1 MSGRYGSIELD
12 RAVDSI
18 IVGVRHRT
26 DLGDLDE
33 LAASIA
39 QHGLLQPLTVTL
51 DGVLVCGAR
60 RLAAIKQLGWRTVGV
75 WVRSGISDQLGHL
88 LAEQD
93 DDKLHKALTPL
104 EVTDLYQEIKI
115 LKTEDAARRKSASQF
130 SSENQPGSDG
140 AGKFPAP
147 SEPVGRAD
155 EQAAA
160 MFPGA
165 PSYKTLDKIAY
176 LRQIA
181 NDPEQPAELRAQAA
195 REVEQVNAG
204 GPVHPA
210 YVRIREAHEQ
220 ARADNA
226 SDLQALAAEAVV
238 RAQSGSSKCKTAAGK
253 SAVMPV
259 PERWSVRAF
268 VTTWGELESWWLHF
282 DVARL
287 AASLTDEQIT
297 AFLATVDGTSKFADA
312 LREAWNSKPGAVA
325 RGHLHAL

>member
-130 SSENQPGSDG
+130 SSENQPG
-140 AGKFPAP
+140 
-147 SEPVGRAD
+147 
-155 EQAAA
+155 
-160 MFPGA
+160 
-165 PSYKTLDKIAY
+165 T
-176 LRQIA
+176 
-181 NDPEQPAELRAQAA
+181 
-195 REVEQVNAG
+195 
-204 GPVHPA
+204 
-210 YVRIREAHEQ
+210 
-220 ARADNA
+220 
-226 SDLQALAAEAVV
+226 
-238 RAQSGSSKCKTAAGK
+238 
-253 SAVMPV
+253 
-259 PERWSVRAF
+259 
-268 VTTWGELESWWLHF
+268 
-282 DVARL
+282 
-287 AASLTDEQIT
+287 
-297 AFLATVDGTSKFADA
+297 
-312 LREAWNSKPGAVA
+312 
-325 RGHLHAL
+325 